1 MSPISHQARD
11 GWPARPGRPT
21 VAGTGLTALD
31 VIYAGCDEQPLRAL
45 GGSCGNV
52 LISLAMLGHSVA
64 PVISIGADLS
74 GDFLLDALVRAGCE
88 TRFVFRASQEGSPV
102 IIEHVDIATAQHHF
116 TASCPD
122 TDHRFPKWRSIDEH
136 QVRCARHT
144 LETAS
149 VFYTDRLSPAIVTAM
164 EAAHQAGGIVIFEP
178 ASRDD
183 DGLFVRAL
191 RTVSILKISDDT
203 VGRELS
209 VSDVRQ
215 APISIQT
222 HGSRGLTVAFRGHGR
237 FCPSHPAP
245 RLIDTCGSGDM
256 VTTGLI
262 DRLLR
267 RWRGK
272 GLWSPN
278 DVLEGVEAGQRLAAV
293 NCAFAGARGVFHAVG
308 AHHVRSALDRGL
320 DDDFMSFAMKFG
332 PCEGY

>member
-1 MSPISHQARD
+1 MNPTLQEVRD
-11 GWPARPGRPT
+11 AQSTRRERPT

-31 VIYAGCDEQPLRAL
+31 VIYAGCDGRPLRAL

-64 PVISIGADLS
+64 PVISIGADPS
-74 GDFLLDALVRAGCE
+74 GDFLLKALVSAGCE
-88 TRFVFRASQEGSPV
+88 TRFVFRASEEGSPV

-116 TASCPD
+116 TANCPN

-144 LETAS
+144 LEAAS

-164 EAAHQAGGIVIFEP
+164 EAAHQAGGVVVFEP
-178 ASRDD
+178 AARDH
-183 DGLFVRAL
+183 GELFARAL

-209 VSDVRQ
+209 VSDIRQ
-215 APISIQT
+215 APVSIQT

-237 FCPSHPAP
+237 FCPAHPAP

-272 GLWSPN
+272 NLWSPD
-278 DVLEGVEAGQRLAAV
+278 DVLEGVQAGQRLAAV

-308 AHHVRSALDRGL
+308 ADFVRSALDRGL